1 MVALLVVGGRV
12 GIQLAVRQALQ
23 QQVGTG
29 LADDTRRGQFRGQG
43 RGLGSPEG
51 VIFRQGQQQEHL
63 QTPVRAAGGVVLL
76 GHVLLRVA
84 VTDGEHTVPVKNGLC
99 QPPVQVAHDDAFH
112 HRQGQRFQ
120 PGPDAGRIEGALP
133 DAVGQA
139 AAEGQ
144 GRAVCIK
151 PASKLAAELGGTVTV
166 ERCAGGVPLGG
177 EHAVQHRVIL
187 DGPGVVVV
195 LLGLDA
201 CRAIGVPTVAHVPFV
216 HLGHIGGGLL
226 HIAGHAHR
234 IQRQIDQ
241 YAEEQPVAAGQFV
254 VVDGVQPLGKV
265 GFPGIGQGCPD
276 VFRCFQNGTGQG
288 GHLDKQLVVIVGGA
302 PVFGALRV
310 GAVGKTLLV
319 DGQKVIGP
327 AAACPQGA

>member
-1 MVALLVVGGRV
+1 ML
-12 GIQLAVRQALQ
+12 IQKR
-23 QQVGTG
+23 GTG
-29 LADDTRRGQFRGQG
+29 
-43 RGLGSPEG
+43 
-51 VIFRQGQQQEHL
+51 
-63 QTPVRAAGGVVLL
+63 
-76 GHVLLRVA
+76 
-84 VTDGEHTVPVKNGLC
+84 
-99 QPPVQVAHDDAFH
+99 
-112 HRQGQRFQ
+112 
-120 PGPDAGRIEGALP
+120 
-133 DAVGQA
+133 
-139 AAEGQ
+139 
-144 GRAVCIK
+144 
-151 PASKLAAELGGTVTV
+151 KLASELGGAVTV
-166 ERCAGGVPLGG
+166 ERCAGGVPLGS

-226 HIAGHAHR
+226 HIAGHIHR

-241 YAEEQPVAAGQFV
+241 HAEEQPVAAGQFV

-276 VFRCFQNGTGQG
+276 VFRRFQNGTGQG

-319 DGQKVIGP
+319 DGQKVISP